1 MSLSAAAALPELR
14 RGEDGPEVGAADGE
28 DEAVRL
34 EGLVPAA
41 DGDVGEELVDEEVL
55 GQLEEVGL
63 VVAPLQDIL
72 LLDSRT
78 FKNNEG

>member
-1 MSLSAAAALPELR
+1 M
-14 RGEDGPEVGAADGE
+14 
-28 DEAVRL
+28 RL

-63 VVAPLQDIL
+63 VVTPLQDVL
-72 LLDSRT
+72 LLEERT
-78 FKNNEG
+78 